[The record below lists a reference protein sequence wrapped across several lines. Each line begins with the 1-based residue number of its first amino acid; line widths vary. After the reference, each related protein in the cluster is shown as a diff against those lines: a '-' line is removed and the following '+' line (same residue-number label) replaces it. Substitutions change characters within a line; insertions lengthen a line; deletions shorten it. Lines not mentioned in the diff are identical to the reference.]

1 MLILTDF
8 PPVGN
13 GDETLSPPHAFLS
26 LPTLRLRTGEMA
38 LWLKALAALTGILIV
53 VPRTHKTAHNQIQGI

>member
-26 LPTLRLRTGEMA
+26 LPTLKLRAGETA
-38 LWLKALAALTGILIV
+38 LWLKCLQLMHGDQSLDLQNSTQNARQAW
-53 VPRTHKTAHNQIQGI
+53 